1 MVKPSQ
7 RFEIEKYSHDVLM
20 LQIKA
25 VTAMSK
31 KLTGH

>member
-1 MVKPSQ
+1 MVKTSQ
-7 RFEIEKYSHDVLM
+7 QFEIEKYFHDVLT